1 VLPESVNA
9 VKTDI
14 KVRVKFS
21 KTGSLK
27 FISHLDLN
35 RTMQSAF
42 LRSKLPVW
50 YSEGFNPHPR
60 VAFTPPL
67 SVGVSSLTEFM
78 DFKMV
83 EEVAPETIVERL
95 NASFPAGLRASL
107 CYAPKAHFRDIKWS
121 LYEIKFELSGKAP
134 EDIEEKTKA
143 ALSANEILIEKFS
156 KKGEPKT
163 VNIADGIRFCSG
175 TLAEN
180 VFTVNVKLSCDEM
193 AFVNPKYIAEVL
205 EKAMPECFAGA
216 ENEVCRMEVYLADGE
231 TLFE

>member
-1 VLPESVNA
+1 MLPESVNA

-83 EEVAPETIVERL
+83 EEVAPEMIVERL
-95 NASFPAGLRASL
+95 NASFPTGLRASL
-107 CYAPKAHFRDIKWS
+107 CYAPKAHFR
-121 LYEIKFELSGKAP
+121 EIKFELSGKSP
-134 EDIEEKTKA
+134 EDIEEKTKV
-143 ALSANEILIEKFS
+143 ALSADEIFIEKYS
-156 KKGEPKT
+156 KKGEPKV
-163 VNIADGIRFCSG
+163 VNIAQGIRFCSSSLDG
-175 TLAEN
+175 N

-231 TLFE
+231 TLFS